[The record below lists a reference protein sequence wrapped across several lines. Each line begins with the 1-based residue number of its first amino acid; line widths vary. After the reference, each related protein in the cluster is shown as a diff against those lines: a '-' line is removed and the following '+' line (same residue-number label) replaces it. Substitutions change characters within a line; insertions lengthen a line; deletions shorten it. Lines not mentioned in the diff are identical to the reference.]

1 MRLAAKTISIIFH
14 PLLLTTYLVSLVGY
28 YFPSFFMIAAERM
41 RIIIAFIFCFTF
53 ILPVVNMIM
62 FRMFGTISTYT
73 LVSRQERLLPFV
85 AITLIY
91 LVMTGMFF
99 FKLPI
104 SENLNF
110 LLLIIALMVTV
121 ATVLTFFYKVSV
133 HALALWG
140 CVGILLPL
148 NKAMEQTSLLWPTV
162 LAIVVAGAVMSSR
175 LYLNAHT
182 PRQIL
187 FGALAGFNIGFFGM
201 IFFF

>member
-1 MRLAAKTISIIFH
+1 MKLAAKTISVIFH
-14 PLLLTTYLVSLVGY
+14 PLLLTTYLVTLIGF

-53 ILPVVNMIM
+53 ILPAVNMIM

-73 LVSRQERLLPFV
+73 LVSRQERLIPFV
-85 AITLIY
+85 AIALIY
-91 LVMTGMFF
+91 MVMTGMFF

-110 LLLIIALMVTV
+110 LLLIIALMVSA

-148 NKAMEQTSLLWPTV
+148 NKAMEQTTLLWPTV
-162 LAIVVAGAVMSSR
+162 LAIVIAGAVMSSR

-187 FGALAGFNIGFFGM
+187 LGALAGFNIGFFGM